1 MSNTPTPDAMVP
13 TEAGPPSPQSPPEP
27 PEGDDVSLLD
37 LALVVAENLRLLILG
52 PLVVGLVALGISFAV
67 TPTFTAKSLIMPPFQ
82 SQSAAAAAL
91 QSIGALAGVST
102 GVRNPSDQYV
112 ALMQSTTV
120 EDRIV
125 ERFKLMELYEVKYKA
140 QARKRLEELSRIT
153 SSRKDNLISV
163 EVDDEDPQRAADLA
177 NAYVEELKR
186 LTTEV
191 AVSEAQQRRVFF
203 EEQLKLTSKKFDA
216 AQRALQAA
224 GINEGAAIRANPG
237 AAAGR
242 FAQLRAEITT
252 TELRIQAMRA
262 YLAESSPEVR
272 LAQNQLQALRGQLA
286 QYERADP
293 AVSQGDYFE
302 RAREFRYQEALYDL
316 LVRQLE
322 AARLDES
329 REGAVIQVIDVAKP
343 PERKSKPKK
352 ALIAVVATLAAGFA
366 LLLWVFVRHAL
377 RNARQDA
384 ASAQKLGMLSAAL
397 RRSVGRKA

>member
-1 MSNTPTPDAMVP
+1 MSNTPISDTFASNAAESSGPQGP
-13 TEAGPPSPQSPPEP
+13 SEA
-27 PEGDDVSLLD
+27 PEGEEVSLLD

-52 PLVVGLVALGISFAV
+52 PLAVGLLALGISFSI
-67 TPTFTAKSLIMPPFQ
+67 TPTFTAKALIMPPFQ

-91 QSIGALAGVST
+91 QSIGALAGVSS

-112 ALMQSTTV
+112 ALMQSVTV

-177 NAYVEELKR
+177 NAYVDELKR
-186 LTTEV
+186 LTTEI
-191 AVSEAQQRRVFF
+191 AVTEAQQRRVFF
-203 EEQLKLTSKKFDA
+203 EEQLKLASKKFDA

-242 FAQLRAEITT
+242 YAQLRAEVTA
-252 TELRIQAMRA
+252 TELRIQAMKA

-272 LAQNQLQALRGQLA
+272 LAQNQLQVLRGQLV

-293 AVSQGDYFE
+293 VGSQGDYFE
-302 RAREFRYQEALYDL
+302 RAREFKYQEALYDL

-322 AARLDES
+322 IARLDES
-329 REGAVIQVIDVAKP
+329 RDGAVIQVIDVANP
-343 PERKSKPKK
+343 PEGKSKPKK

-384 ASAQKLGMLSAAL
+384 GSAQKLSQLTSAL
-397 RRSVGRKA
+397 RRSAGRQG

>member
-1 MSNTPTPDAMVP
+1 MSNTPTPDTLVP
-13 TEAGPPSPQSPPEP
+13 NDAGSVTSQTAAEP
-27 PEGDDVSLLD
+27 PESDDVSLLD

-52 PLVVGLVALGISFAV
+52 PLAVGLVALGISFAV

-125 ERFKLMELYEVKYKA
+125 DRFKLMELYDVKYKV

-177 NAYVEELKR
+177 NAYVDELKR

-237 AAAGR
+237 AAATR

-272 LAQNQLQALRGQLA
+272 LAQNQLQVLRGQLA
-286 QYERADP
+286 QY
-293 AVSQGDYFE
+293 
-302 RAREFRYQEALYDL
+302 
-316 LVRQLE
+316 
-322 AARLDES
+322 
-329 REGAVIQVIDVAKP
+329 
-343 PERKSKPKK
+343 
-352 ALIAVVATLAAGFA
+352 
-366 LLLWVFVRHAL
+366 
-377 RNARQDA
+377 
-384 ASAQKLGMLSAAL
+384 
-397 RRSVGRKA
+397 